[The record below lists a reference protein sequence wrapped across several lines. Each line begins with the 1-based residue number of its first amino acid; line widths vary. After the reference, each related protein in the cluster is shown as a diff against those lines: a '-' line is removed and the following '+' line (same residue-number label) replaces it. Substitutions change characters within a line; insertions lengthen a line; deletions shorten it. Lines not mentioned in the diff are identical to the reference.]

1 MNNTTISRETVE
13 SIRETLED
21 MVGYLTQEAYESG
34 ELVSGETV
42 YKVIACMA
50 EAKLAEFNGELSM

>member
-1 MNNTTISRETVE
+1 MNNTTISRETVQ

-42 YKVIACMA
+42 YKVISCMA
-50 EAKLAEFNGELSM
+50 EAKMAEFNGELSM